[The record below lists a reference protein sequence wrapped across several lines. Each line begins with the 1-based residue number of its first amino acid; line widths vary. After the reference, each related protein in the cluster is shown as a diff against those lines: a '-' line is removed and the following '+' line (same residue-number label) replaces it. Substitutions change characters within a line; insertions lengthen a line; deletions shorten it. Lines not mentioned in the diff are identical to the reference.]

1 MRHTFRPLAAAAYL
15 MLAAPAVRAQ
25 LLEDISVAAEGSH
38 AAVTIRMNGQ
48 IQYLR
53 HHPLKEGRLVQIEFQ
68 LLTPDTRLSSAV
80 EEFLKLPASELAP
93 QVTVEY
99 PPQSTA
105 LVKRLT
111 VRFGSAVTYRILPGN
126 GNRALRI
133 LIPLP
138 DRQGAPKEREGGR
151 AASGRYAI
159 ALESSPG
166 DSPGQSRPVPSQ
178 LQDYPVQTR
187 KTEREGRPATEWILG
202 EFASEEEAGKVL
214 ATAVKTFPQAKIV
227 RLDEAPVSAATAAVA
242 PAGEPARPQEVPVQA
257 AAPVAESAAPTTAPR
272 TAEEIE
278 RQAAEL
284 LARGRAAIERGENEA
299 AIDALNR
306 LLILPPTR
314 HSQEGQELAGLARER
329 SGELTKA
336 RAEYELYLK
345 LYPDGEGA
353 ARVRQ
358 RLASLGTEKQAA
370 AAERSRA
377 PAAGRPGEFT
387 TSGSFSQYYYRGATR
402 AETLVANGT
411 TIDKATFN
419 AIDQSALVTNIDLI
433 GRYRSSEYDNR
444 LVFRD
449 TDTRSFIRNGRSL
462 NRLTAAYFDFRNL
475 QQNFNGRLGRQSATG
490 GGVLGRFDGGL
501 VGYGLSPQWR
511 VNAVVGKPVDYYLD
525 SQRHFYGL
533 SVDLTSFAEH
543 WSGSAFAIN
552 QEIDGITDRRAVGG
566 EVRYFDAQRSA
577 YALLDYD
584 ASYRRLNIGMLQGTW
599 VTESGFN
606 WNLLADYRMT
616 PSLQSA
622 NALIGEPSSSMHR
635 LLATVSESR
644 VRAMALERTAVARL
658 FFLGVSRPVNATWQL
673 GADFRL
679 SNIGALPAML
689 SSTGVLMPASPAT
702 GDVYNVNLQAIGTG
716 LLSQR
721 DITVFNAGLIAGPSY
736 RGRSFAINNL
746 SVVQEKWTVEP
757 SLRMYWQHDTLN
769 NDLRRLSP
777 GLRVSYRWREKVA
790 FEFEGALEHTRISGP
805 TQNENTLRK
814 FFSIGYRIDI

>member
-1 MRHTFRPLAAAAYL
+1 MRHTFRPLAAAACL
-15 MLAAPAVRAQ
+15 LLAAPAVRAQ
-25 LLEDISVAAEGSH
+25 LLEDIGVAAEGAH

-53 HHPLKEGRLVQIEFQ
+53 HHPLKDGRLVQIEFQ
-68 LLTPDTRLSSAV
+68 LLTPDTRLSSPV

-93 QVTVEY
+93 EVTVEY

-105 LVKRLT
+105 LIKRLT
-111 VRFGSAVTYRILPGN
+111 VRFGSPVSYRILPGN

-133 LIPLP
+133 LIPLK
-138 DRQGAPKEREGGR
+138 DRQGAAGERDGAR
-151 AASGRYAI
+151 AESRRYAI
-159 ALESSPG
+159 ALETIPADG
-166 DSPGQSRPVPSQ
+166 RQSRPIPSQ
-178 LQDYPVQTR
+178 LQDHPVQMR
-187 KTEREGRPATEWILG
+187 KAERDGRPATELLLG
-202 EFASEEEAGKVL
+202 EFASEAEAEKVL
-214 ATAVKTFPQAKIV
+214 AVAAKTFPRAGIV
-227 RLDEAPVSAATAAVA
+227 RLDEAPVHAVA
-242 PAGEPARPQEVPVQA
+242 AAAEPRAEPAPSKQAPAPAAPEPAGPAP
-257 AAPVAESAAPTTAPR
+257 APAIQS
-272 TAEEIE
+272 AEEVE
-278 RQAAEL
+278 RQAAGL
-284 LARGRAAIERGENEA
+284 LAQGRAALERGENDA
-299 AIDALNR
+299 AIEAFNR

-314 HSQEGQELAGLARER
+314 QSQEAQELAGLARER
-329 SGELTKA
+329 NGELTKA

-353 ARVRQ
+353 SRVRQ
-358 RLASLGTEKQAA
+358 RLAALGTEKQTA
-370 AAERSRA
+370 AAERARA
-377 PAAGRPGEFT
+377 TPRGRPAEFT
-387 TSGSFSQYYYRGATR
+387 TAGSFSQYYYRGATR

-411 TIDKATFN
+411 TIDKATFSG
-419 AIDQSALVTNIDLI
+419 IDQSALVTNIDLV

-511 VNAVVGKPVDYYLD
+511 LNAVAGRPVDYFLD
-525 SQRHFYGL
+525 SQRYFYGL
-533 SVDLTSFAEH
+533 SVDLATFADH

-584 ASYRRLNIGMLQGTW
+584 VHYRRLNIGMLQGTW
-599 VTESGFN
+599 VTESGLS

-635 LLATVSESR
+635 LLGTVSESR
-644 VRAMALERTAVARL
+644 VREMALDRTAVARL
-658 FFLGVSRPVNATWQL
+658 LFFGVSKPVNTTWQI
-673 GADFRL
+673 GADFRF
-679 SNIGALPAML
+679 SNIGALPAME
-689 SSTGVLMPASPAT
+689 SSTGMLIPASPAT
-702 GDVYNVNLQAIGTG
+702 GNVYNVNLQAIGTG
-716 LLSQR
+716 LLAQR
-721 DITVFNAGLIAGPSY
+721 DITAFNAGVITGPSY

-746 SVVQEKWTVEP
+746 SVLQEKWILEP
-757 SLRMYWQHDTLN
+757 SLRMYWQHDTLD

-790 FEFEGALEHTRISGP
+790 FEFEGALEHTRVSGP
-805 TQNENTLRK
+805 TQNEHTLRK

>member
-1 MRHTFRPLAAAAYL
+1 MRHTFRPIAAAACL

-25 LLEDISVAAEGSH
+25 LLEDISVAAEGAH

-99 PPQSTA
+99 PPQSAA

-111 VRFGSAVTYRILPGN
+111 VRFGSAVSYRILPGN

-138 DRQGAPKEREGGR
+138 DKQGAPAERGGER
-151 AASGRYAI
+151 AATKRYAI
-159 ALESSPG
+159 ALESAA
-166 DSPGQSRPVPSQ
+166 DENLRQSRPIPSQ

-187 KTEREGRPATEWILG
+187 KTEREGQPASELLLG
-202 EFASEEEAGKVL
+202 EFTSEEEAGKVL
-214 ATAVKTFPQAKIV
+214 AIAAKTFPQAKIV
-227 RLDEAPVSAATAAVA
+227 RLDDAPLPAVATVTEAGSEPVPAREATAPA
-242 PAGEPARPQEVPVQA
+242 PASPAPAVQ
-257 AAPVAESAAPTTAPR
+257 S
-272 TAEEIE
+272 AEEVE
-278 RQAAEL
+278 RQAGEL
-284 LARGRAAIERGENEA
+284 LAQGRAALERGENEA
-299 AIDALNR
+299 AIDAFNR

-314 HSQEGQELAGLARER
+314 HSQEGQELVGLARER

-336 RAEYELYLK
+336 RAEFELYLK

-377 PAAGRPGEFT
+377 TPAGRPGEFT
-387 TSGSFSQYYYRGATR
+387 TAGSFSQYYYRGATR

-444 LVFRD
+444 VVFRD
-449 TDTRSFIRNGRSL
+449 TDTRSFVSNGRSL

-511 VNAVVGKPVDYYLD
+511 VNAVVGRPVDYYLD

-533 SVDLTSFAEH
+533 SVDMATFAEH

-552 QEIDGITDRRAVGG
+552 QAIDGITDRRAVGG

-584 ASYRRLNIGMLQGTW
+584 VSYRRLNIGMLQGTW
-599 VTESGFN
+599 ITESN
-606 WNLLADYRMT
+606 LTWNLLADYRMT
-616 PSLQSA
+616 PSLQTA

-635 LLATVSESR
+635 LLGTVSESR
-644 VRAMALERTAVARL
+644 VREMALDRTAVARL
-658 FFLGVSRPVNATWQL
+658 LFLGVTKPVNTTWQL

-689 SSTGVLMPASPAT
+689 SSTGILIPASPAT

-716 LLSQR
+716 LLSKR

-746 SVVQEKWTVEP
+746 SVLNEKWTVEP
-757 SLRMYWQHDTLN
+757 SLRMYWQRDTLD

-777 GLRVSYRWREKVA
+777 GLRVSYRWREKTA

-805 TQNENTLRK
+805 TQNEHTLRK

>member
-1 MRHTFRPLAAAAYL
+1 MRHTFRPIAAAACL

-25 LLEDISVAAEGSH
+25 LLDDISVAAEGAH
-38 AAVTIRMNGQ
+38 AVVTIRMNGQ

-68 LLTPDTRLSSAV
+68 LLTPDSRLSSAV

-99 PPQSTA
+99 PPQSAA

-111 VRFGSAVTYRILPGN
+111 VRFGSLVSYRILPGN

-138 DRQGAPKEREGGR
+138 DKQGAPAERGGER
-151 AASGRYAI
+151 AATKRYAI
-159 ALESSPG
+159 ALESAA
-166 DSPGQSRPVPSQ
+166 DENLRQSRPIPSQ

-187 KTEREGRPATEWILG
+187 KTEREGQPASELLLG
-202 EFASEEEAGKVL
+202 EFTSEEEAGKVL
-214 ATAVKTFPQAKIV
+214 AIAAKTFPQAKVV
-227 RLDEAPVSAATAAVA
+227 RLDDAPASAVPAATE
-242 PAGEPARPQEVPVQA
+242 PGGEPVPAREVPA
-257 AAPVAESAAPTTAPR
+257 PAAPVLASPAPAVQS
-272 TAEEIE
+272 AEEVE
-278 RQAAEL
+278 RQAGEL
-284 LARGRAAIERGENEA
+284 LAQGRAALERGENET
-299 AIDALNR
+299 AIDVFNR

-329 SGELTKA
+329 GGELTKA

-353 ARVRQ
+353 SRVRQ

-377 PAAGRPGEFT
+377 PLAGRPGEFT
-387 TSGSFSQYYYRGATR
+387 TAGSFSQYYYRGATR

-444 LVFRD
+444 VVFRD
-449 TDTRSFIRNGRSL
+449 TDTRSFVSNGRSL

-511 VNAVVGKPVDYYLD
+511 VNAVVGRPVDYYLD

-533 SVDLTSFAEH
+533 SVDMATFAEH

-552 QEIDGITDRRAVGG
+552 QAIDGITDRRAVGG

-584 ASYRRLNIGMLQGTW
+584 VSYRRLNIGMLQGTW
-599 VTESGFN
+599 ITESN
-606 WNLLADYRMT
+606 LTWNLLADYRMT
-616 PSLQSA
+616 PSLQTA

-635 LLATVSESR
+635 LLGTVSESR
-644 VRAMALERTAVARL
+644 VREMALDRTAVARL
-658 FFLGVSRPVNATWQL
+658 LFLGVTKPVNTTWQL

-689 SSTGVLMPASPAT
+689 SSTGILIPASPAT

-716 LLSQR
+716 LLAKR

-746 SVVQEKWTVEP
+746 SVLNEKWTVEP
-757 SLRMYWQHDTLN
+757 SLRMYWQRDTLD

-777 GLRVSYRWREKVA
+777 GLRVSYRWREKTA

-805 TQNENTLRK
+805 TQNEHTLRK